1 MIDKIKSSD
10 LDPPQHLNNFIVTYG
25 SPIYN
30 NFKAFNIEKL
40 EYTDID
46 KVMFPKEILDKN
58 ISFYY
63 NFKRKN
69 DVGKHD
75 WEQLVGEWRQEH
87 QKQYAYSKTT

>member
-40 EYTDID
+40 EYTEID
-46 KVMFPKEILDKN
+46 KLMFPQDILEKN
-58 ISFYY
+58 ISFCY
-63 NFKRKN
+63 NFERKK
-69 DVGKHD
+69 DIGKPD
-75 WEQLVGEWRQEH
+75 WEQLIEE
-87 QKQYAYSKTT
+87 